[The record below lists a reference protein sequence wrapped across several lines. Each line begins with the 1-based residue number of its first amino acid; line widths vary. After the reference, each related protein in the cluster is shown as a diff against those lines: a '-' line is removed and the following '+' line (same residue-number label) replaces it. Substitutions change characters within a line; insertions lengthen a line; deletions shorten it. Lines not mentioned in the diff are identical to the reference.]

1 VLFLVKLEAGG
12 TSEAAQLLVAVFT
25 SGGQLRSQNM
35 HSRNAIWSLDP
46 LWEHAS
52 FGRFRGSLCYL
63 WIPQIY
69 EFGGHTGQRVES
81 RSRAVELG

>member
-1 VLFLVKLEAGG
+1 VKLEAGD

-81 RSRAVELG
+81 RSRAVEFR